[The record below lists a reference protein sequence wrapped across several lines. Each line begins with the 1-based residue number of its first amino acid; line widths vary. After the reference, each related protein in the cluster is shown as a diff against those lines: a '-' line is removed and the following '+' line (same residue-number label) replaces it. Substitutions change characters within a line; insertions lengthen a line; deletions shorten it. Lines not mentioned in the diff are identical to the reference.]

1 MFRSRSFSVIA
12 NLSGTPEEP
21 SVRCHDRRMKLNTVL
36 AAFIASLAVPAVVL
50 ASAGTA
56 VAELGVP
63 P

>member
-1 MFRSRSFSVIA
+1 
-12 NLSGTPEEP
+12 
-21 SVRCHDRRMKLNTVL
+21 MKLNTVL